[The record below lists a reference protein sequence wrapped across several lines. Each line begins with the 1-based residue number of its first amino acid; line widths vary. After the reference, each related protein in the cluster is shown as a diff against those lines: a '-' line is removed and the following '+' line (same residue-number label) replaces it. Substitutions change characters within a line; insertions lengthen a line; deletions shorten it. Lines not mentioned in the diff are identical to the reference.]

1 MAVRSC
7 MSRPGAGL
15 TTIKANGVAGAI
27 GILLA
32 CGLAQPSPAA
42 PGAWDDAEPRSV
54 LAQPK
59 AYPASRSRTQT
70 GNAGTTR
77 GLPPGFAQDRTMSG
91 IPGGRVVSDRA
102 ANQTYDPAASQS
114 SEQDEGVVIGSPD
127 AVAPGPV
134 GDGYASGDGLDQY
147 GQYQPGYQGPEY
159 QGPMANAAGEPY
171 AGVYDDDYAT
181 GQPGPAACGNP
192 ACPGCETCR
201 AAAYADP
208 AWRFNGRCEPRGL
221 LQRIFENCRLIDDA
235 GLWTG
240 RADALILYRGAPAFR
255 PLYAVNGG
263 GTNALNANQLESLAA
278 VGPRVSLFRKDAHH
292 CGTSWE
298 GTYIYSG
305 SFVSERTLPPTAG
318 GYDLA
323 APGIFGLLTPN
334 PQGGLDTATARLVGT
349 LQSAELNRRWALGS
363 CTQLIGGFRWIQWQ
377 ESLAIADS
385 YAAGTQDFG
394 QDFYN
399 TRCVNDLY
407 GGQLGLDT
415 LLWAPAKCF
424 RLEGLLKAGIYY
436 NNAVQN
442 SSLNQTGAGAPYSAA
457 VGVGQ
462 SPASCAFAGELG
474 LTGVVPVCCNWD
486 FRFGY
491 FGLWLT
497 SIAQPA
503 NQLSGQVLDQ
513 GAPAVSGS
521 LATNGNVV
529 LQGLSLGL
537 EGRW

>member
-7 MSRPGAGL
+7 MARPGAGM
-15 TTIKANGVAGAI
+15 TTITATGVAGVM
-27 GILLA
+27 GMVLA
-32 CGLAQPSPAA
+32 CGLGVQPSLAA
-42 PGAWDDAEPRSV
+42 PGGWDGTEPRSV

-59 AYPASRSRTQT
+59 AQPVSRSRTQA
-70 GNAGTTR
+70 GNAANAQ

-102 ANQTYDPAASQS
+102 VNDPYDPSAQSSSQS
-114 SEQDEGVVIGSPD
+114 SIHDGGVVIGSPD
-127 AVAPGPV
+127 AVAPVPP
-134 GDGYASGDGLDQY
+134 GDDYSSIDDAGQY
-147 GQYQPGYQGPEY
+147 GQYPDPTAGHPGDSY
-159 QGPMANAAGEPY
+159 AY
-171 AGVYDDDYAT
+171 AGPYEDGYAA

-192 ACPGCETCR
+192 VCQGGCEVCR
-201 AAAYADP
+201 GAAHGDP

-221 LQRIFENCRLIDDA
+221 LQRIFDSCNLIDDA

-240 RADALILYRGAPAFR
+240 RADALILYRGAPSFR
-255 PLYAVNGG
+255 PLYVINGG
-263 GTNALNANQLESLAA
+263 NTNAMNANQLESLAA
-278 VGPRVSLFRKDAHH
+278 VGPRVSLFRKDAQH
-292 CGTSWE
+292 CGTAWE

-377 ESLAIADS
+377 ESLAISDT

-407 GGQLGLDT
+407 GGQIGLDS
-415 LLWAPAKCF
+415 LLWSPAKCF
-424 RLEGLLKAGIYY
+424 RLEGLVKAGIYY

-442 SSLNQTGAGAPYSAA
+442 SSLNQTGAGAPYSNA
-457 VGVGQ
+457 VSVGQ

-474 LTGVVPVCCNWD
+474 LTGVIPVCCNWD

-513 GAPAVSGS
+513 GAPAAVGS